1 MTEHQRLTWAEWKR
15 REDEPRRRMRIDLQA
30 IQRALADALNAAK
43 DLDVDIVPPQS
54 LLGEVDDN
62 PMTYGELLADS
73 LAKVRTRLDEI
84 DAAIQRLR

>member
-1 MTEHQRLTWAEWKR
+1 
-15 REDEPRRRMRIDLQA
+15 MRIDLQA

>member
-1 MTEHQRLTWAEWKR
+1 
-15 REDEPRRRMRIDLQA
+15 MRIDLQA
-30 IQRALADALNAAK
+30 IQRALTDALNAAK

-54 LLGEVDDN
+54 LPGEVDDN